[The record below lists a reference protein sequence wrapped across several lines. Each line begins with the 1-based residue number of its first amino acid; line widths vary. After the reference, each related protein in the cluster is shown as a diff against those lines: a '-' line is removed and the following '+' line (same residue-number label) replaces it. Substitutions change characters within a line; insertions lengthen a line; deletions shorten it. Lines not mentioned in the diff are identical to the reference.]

1 MGKFCTGL
9 CQLTWNTVQEIG
21 AINLPLA
28 YNGKKKFASWIGYLF
43 TLLAVATALDYTFEQ
58 LGNVGTV
65 LALFPPE
72 PTGKF
77 LTPKDVKKEYY

>member
-1 MGKFCTGL
+1 MGKCCTGL

-43 TLLAVATALDYTFEQ
+43 TLLAVITALGYIFEQ
-58 LGNVGTV
+58 SGKLGNV
-65 LALFPPE
+65 LSL
-72 PTGKF
+72 
-77 LTPKDVKKEYY
+77 LPKE